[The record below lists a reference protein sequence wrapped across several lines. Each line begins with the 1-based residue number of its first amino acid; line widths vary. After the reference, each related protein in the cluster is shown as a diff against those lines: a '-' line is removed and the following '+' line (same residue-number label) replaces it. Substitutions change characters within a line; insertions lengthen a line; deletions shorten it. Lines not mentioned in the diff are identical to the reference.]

1 MEYRKMDSHSAYPDA
16 PFLWHKMP
24 VFKSASPRFA
34 VSFQS
39 AVLVL
44 IAQVWTESQDHRL
57 GVSSK
62 IAQATGGLGN
72 RTPDHLSVFGRIY
85 ITLCPEYAQRPQC
98 MGSTWTRLG
107 ALMTGPS
114 NVARRQPPC
123 ASSPGT
129 VLVQCAHYA
138 TACGSPE

>member
-72 RTPDHLSVFGRIY
+72 R
-85 ITLCPEYAQRPQC
+85 
-98 MGSTWTRLG
+98 
-107 ALMTGPS
+107 
-114 NVARRQPPC
+114 
-123 ASSPGT
+123 SP
-129 VLVQCAHYA
+129 LV
-138 TACGSPE
+138 SPEMYGDGDNKEPLVNTR

>member
-85 ITLCPEYAQRPQC
+85 ITLCPEYAQRPQ
-98 MGSTWTRLG
+98 
-107 ALMTGPS
+107 
-114 NVARRQPPC
+114 
-123 ASSPGT
+123 
-129 VLVQCAHYA
+129 
-138 TACGSPE
+138 